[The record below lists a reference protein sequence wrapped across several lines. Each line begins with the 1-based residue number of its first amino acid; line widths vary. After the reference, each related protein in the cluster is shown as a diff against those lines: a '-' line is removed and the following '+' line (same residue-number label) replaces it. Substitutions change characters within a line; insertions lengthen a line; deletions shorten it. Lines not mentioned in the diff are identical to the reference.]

1 MDTGEYHES
10 VARVP
15 AGHECNGRVIPPVN
29 PLNNA
34 FITWLPALRNG
45 ALIGRLENSSRAQL
59 QL

>member
-1 MDTGEYHES
+1 MDTREYQES

-15 AGHECNGRVIPPVN
+15 AGHECNGQVIPPVSI
-29 PLNNA
+29 NNA
-34 FITWLPALRNG
+34 WLPALRNG